1 MEERANSQDVE
12 GPAAED
18 VGRAAADAE
27 HGALGCDGMGIRSR
41 AAAAV
46 GASQRAWPP
55 LGACSSTVL
64 FPMLARPAHHLL
76 RCHATS
82 CTDARPPHCPTPEGR
97 SPRAVYPGAGPSV
110 QERLV
115 AEQAAEGQR
124 MQTDDQQ
131 AGGGDPTGVRG

>member
-1 MEERANSQDVE
+1 MLRSLAALAGLRAAIALPPSAAAVVVARRGLAQAGEKEGGLGEARRTAAEATGAGSEGAAMEERANSQDVE

-27 HGALGCDGMGIRSR
+27 H
-41 AAAAV
+41 
-46 GASQRAWPP
+46 
-55 LGACSSTVL
+55 
-64 FPMLARPAHHLL
+64 
-76 RCHATS
+76 
-82 CTDARPPHCPTPEGR
+82 EGR